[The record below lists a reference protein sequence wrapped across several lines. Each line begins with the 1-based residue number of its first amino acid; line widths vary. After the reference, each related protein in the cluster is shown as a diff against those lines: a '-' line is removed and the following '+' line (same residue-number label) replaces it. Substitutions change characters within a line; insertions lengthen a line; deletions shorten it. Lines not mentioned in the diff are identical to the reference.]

1 MVIDYLQGDDYDIVI
16 SNGDLVS
23 GESTE
28 KHQNDLILI
37 NKGDQRILPVVGIGI
52 ANYINDDEF
61 GSVKSEIQKQFELDG
76 MRIDRLR
83 IFEDGTT
90 DIKAEYR

>member
-16 SNGDLVS
+16 KDGDLAS

-28 KHQNDLILI
+28 KHQLDLILM
-37 NKGDQRILPVVGIGI
+37 NKGDQRVLPVVGVGV
-52 ANYINDDEF
+52 ANYLNDDEF
-61 GSVKSEIQKQFELDG
+61 GAVKPEIQKQFELDG